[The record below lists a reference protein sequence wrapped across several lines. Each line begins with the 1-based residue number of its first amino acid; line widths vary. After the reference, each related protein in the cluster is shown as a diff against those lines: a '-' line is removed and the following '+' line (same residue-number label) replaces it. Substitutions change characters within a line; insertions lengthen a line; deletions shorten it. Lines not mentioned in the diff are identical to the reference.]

1 MVRSA
6 WSFMGSSPPCKH
18 CILNGLNQQVDT
30 HQQQQATPTRAPPA
44 DLGRAQAAAQA
55 EAAQAA
61 ALAEA
66 QRLVDAAKAALP
78 VPFRPDGP
86 PLGYIFDEPPGM

>member
-1 MVRSA
+1 MRS
-6 WSFMGSSPPCKH
+6 
-18 CILNGLNQQVDT
+18 
-30 HQQQQATPTRAPPA
+30 PPA

-86 PLGYIFDEPPGM
+86 PLAYIFDEPPGVQQALTTHQVPTIQCVHRRSVQLRSGCESHLICQDM